1 MIIFLSAELIKT
13 HINLYFFYLN
23 NIAYINRGP
32 SLLAGPR
39 NVVTYEVS
47 GKLASIFYFFIFL
60 SRTCFYLKQL
70 LKESVTCLAYSV
82 IQMNSG
88 ALKQ

>member
-39 NVVTYEVS
+39 NVVTCEVS
-47 GKLASIFYFFIFL
+47 DKLVFFFFFCVELASI
-60 SRTCFYLKQL
+60 
-70 LKESVTCLAYSV
+70 
-82 IQMNSG
+82 
-88 ALKQ
+88 

>member
-32 SLLAGPR
+32 SFLAGPR
-39 NVVTYEVS
+39 NVVTCEVS
-47 GKLASIFYFFIFL
+47 DKLASSNLFFF
-60 SRTCFYLKQL
+60 FFAWNL
-70 LKESVTCLAYSV
+70 LLFETTFKGVTCLA
-82 IQMNSG
+82 
-88 ALKQ
+88 AAWHTR